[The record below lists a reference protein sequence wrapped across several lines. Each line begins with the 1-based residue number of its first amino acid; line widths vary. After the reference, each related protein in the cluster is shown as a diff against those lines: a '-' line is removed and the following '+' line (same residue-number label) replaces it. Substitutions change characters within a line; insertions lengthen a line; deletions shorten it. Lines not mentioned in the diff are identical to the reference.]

1 MILQNE
7 NHAAAGLKTLVYQ
20 SFRTQNVPVWMP
32 RCMASVKDWADSKN
46 YAYEFLDD
54 RFFGYAPDW
63 FRSVINDQ
71 RHLVADFARLEL
83 ADLYLG
89 QGWDRVI
96 WIDADVFICDIN
108 HFDIDGP
115 DDFLFCRE
123 LWMTRRNENIAF
135 SNRINNSI
143 MMFAKGNDFL
153 AFYRDACQKIV
164 KSKKQDCW
172 HTEIGTKFLS
182 GIPYKLPL
190 LRTVACLSPLL
201 LLAFSRKNDEII
213 AAYCNEFSAPIYA
226 INLCLTFRGRQF
238 DDVVFNDDV
247 YLSIIEHFD
256 SKPTD

>member
-7 NHAAAGLKTLVYQ
+7 NHNATGIKTLVYQ
-20 SFRTQNVPVWMP
+20 SFRTENVPVWMLK
-32 RCMASVKDWADSKN
+32 CMASVKEWANSKD

-54 RFFGYAPDW
+54 SFFGYAPDW
-63 FRSVINDQ
+63 FRAAINDQ

-83 ADLYLG
+83 AKLYLG
-89 QGWDRVI
+89 QGWDRVV

-123 LWMTRRNENIAF
+123 LWVTKRNADIAF

-143 MMFAKGNDFL
+143 MMFTKRGNFL
-153 AFYRDACQKIV
+153 DFYRDACQKIV
-164 KSKKQDCW
+164 KAKKHDCW

-182 GIPYKLPL
+182 SIPYKLPL

-201 LLAFSRKNDEII
+201 LLAFARKNDGII

-226 INLCLTFRGRQF
+226 INLCLTFRGRKL
-238 DDVVFNDDV
+238 DDVVFSDEV
-247 YLSIIEHFD
+247 YFSVIEHFD
-256 SKPTD
+256 NKPI